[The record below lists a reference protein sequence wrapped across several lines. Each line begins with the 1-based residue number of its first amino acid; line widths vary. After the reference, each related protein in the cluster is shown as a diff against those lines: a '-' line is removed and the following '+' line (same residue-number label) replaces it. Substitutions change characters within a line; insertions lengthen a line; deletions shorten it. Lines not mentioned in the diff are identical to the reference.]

1 MGWARASSV
10 FETHVTALTHR
21 RTAGPADENLTEDLL
36 HLVPVVGRCQCC
48 SKGVS

>member
-1 MGWARASSV
+1 MGWARASSL

-21 RTAGPADENLTEDLL
+21 HENLTEDLL